1 MPLVPVGL
9 QIFQSCLFSRES
21 SVTGSAFIALRL
33 CSDSWSYLS
42 VAKFW
47 SASFSEITHRILW
60 SSIWKGSFHIRNS
73 YLKIMIQLDNRF
85 WLPKYVSVLKSLP
98 DIVPALINLLN
109 VKDLALWVT
118 THGRDRG
125 RQNLVLTSSAQV
137 GASEG
142 IHRLIPSVVVSV
154 HRGDTA
160 CLIWS
165 SVGSV
170 ASPWRPPF
178 FRCTQ
183 SRAAG
188 SPEASEP

>member
-1 MPLVPVGL
+1 M
-9 QIFQSCLFSRES
+9 
-21 SVTGSAFIALRL
+21 
-33 CSDSWSYLS
+33 
-42 VAKFW
+42 
-47 SASFSEITHRILW
+47 
-60 SSIWKGSFHIRNS
+60 
-73 YLKIMIQLDNRF
+73 
-85 WLPKYVSVLKSLP
+85 PKYVSVLKSLP
-98 DIVPALINLLN
+98 DSVPALINLLN

-188 SPEASEP
+188 SPEASEPQLAKVSHLPSTPPHCKVGNSDISKVSPTSVDAAVTLSQLLPPPLGVSA